1 MFASHVRMSRSTP
14 YPRLPAGPPADLFSH
29 PLSFQCNGVAKE
41 KNNRIN
47 PFILALI
54 CACLLFAFYMSAST
68 LLLAWLGDSVS
79 GVVDSYDSRRD
90 DGQAEQNRSRT
101 ISMHYHFSVSG
112 KTYRGFAMYSS
123 DEAWPRLQEGEVRT
137 ERIRYLPS
145 LPVVNKPA
153 RLTDLD
159 RIGSWGILYHLLAIP
174 GYVLLGLL
182 AAGLIG
188 KKKAK
193 SKQNNKSKQKGKHMD
208 TKTPKA
214 SRFCKNC
221 GARLDGDAMFCANC
235 GAALQPSAPAA
246 PPAAAAPRIGF
257 SPHSTHPEIL
267 AAAVKNRKTAR
278 GCLWALVV
286 IPLVGF
292 PLAGLLLDDMPLGE
306 AVIIGVGIALVMLVV
321 NLVAMH
327 NARKPVWEGT
337 VISRDSK
344 KKQDRYKSD
353 DTYTSYMEF
362 TTRIRTDT
370 GKTKRIVERDS
381 GRHMYDYLAVGDRVR
396 FHPAFGTY
404 EKYDKTHDRVIY
416 CNVCSMMNPIENDRC
431 ARCSNLLFK

>member
-1 MFASHVRMSRSTP
+1 MSRFTS
-14 YPRLPAGPPADLFSH
+14 YPRLPAGQPAALFAH
-29 PLSFQCNGVAKE
+29 PLRFQGNGMAKV
-41 KNNRIN
+41 KNKRIN

-54 CACLLFAFYMSAST
+54 LTCLLFAFYLSAST
-68 LLLAWLGDSVS
+68 LLLVWLGDSVS

-137 ERIRYLPS
+137 ERIRYLPG
-145 LPVVNKPA
+145 LPMVNKPA
-153 RLTDLD
+153 RLTDFD
-159 RIGSWGILYHLLAIP
+159 RIGSWGILYHLFALP
-174 GYVLLGLL
+174 GYLLLGLL
-182 AAGLIG
+182 ATGLIG

-193 SKQNNKSKQKGKHMD
+193 NKQKNKSRQKGKHMD
-208 TKTPKA
+208 TQTPQT
-214 SRFCKNC
+214 SRFCRHC

-246 PPAAAAPRIGF
+246 PPAAAAPQIGF
-257 SPHSTHPEIL
+257 SALSSHPEIL
-267 AAAVKNRKTAR
+267 AAAIKNKKTSR
-278 GCLWALVV
+278 GCLWVLVLV
-286 IPLVGF
+286 PLIGF

-327 NARKPVWEGT
+327 NARKPPWEGT
-337 VISRDSK
+337 VVSRDKK
-344 KKQDRYKSD
+344 KKQDRDKSS

-362 TTRIRTDT
+362 TTCIRTDT
-370 GKTKRIVERDS
+370 GKKKRIVERDS

-396 FHPAFGTY
+396 FHPVFGTY
-404 EKYDKTHDRVIY
+404 EKYDKTHDRIIY

-431 ARCSNLLFK
+431 SRCSNLLFK